1 MGENEEDFEDFV
13 SSIFFEAQ
21 EYFAF
26 ESRLDFFF
34 LNGHICNVT
43 NVVNYNVDVHNVVST
58 LI

>member
-34 LNGHICNVT
+34 
-43 NVVNYNVDVHNVVST
+43 
-58 LI
+58 